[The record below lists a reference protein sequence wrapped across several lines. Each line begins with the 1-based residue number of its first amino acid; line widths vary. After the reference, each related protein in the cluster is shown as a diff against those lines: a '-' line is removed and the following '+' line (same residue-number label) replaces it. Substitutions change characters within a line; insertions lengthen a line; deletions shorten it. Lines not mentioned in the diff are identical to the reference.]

1 LNYRHHFHAGNFA
14 DVLKHALLVL
24 LIRGLQRKPKG
35 LMLLDT
41 HAGRGAYDLA
51 AAEKGDRLPRQPE
64 HPNGIGRVA
73 ASARGRP
80 SEAPAALSDYLDLVR
95 SFSPDLARYPGSPW
109 FLRELARPEDRVV
122 LCELHPEECEELRIN
137 VGGARP
143 LATFEQGRAAGAL
156 GVAKR
161 PIIQEIDGYQ
171 ALKAQLPPPERRGL
185 VLIDPPFEAADEW
198 DRLMAALAE
207 AMRRFP
213 SGTYALWHPV
223 TERSRS
229 ASFWADLASTALP
242 PTWAGRMV
250 VAPDSPGLKGC
261 GLVVINP
268 PWGFEAA
275 ANELLA
281 DLGRTLGGAIES
293 RWIKPE
299 R

>member
-1 LNYRHHFHAGNFA
+1 
-14 DVLKHALLVL
+14 LVQ

-64 HPNGIGRVA
+64 HPDGIGRVA
-73 ASARGRP
+73 AGALGLP
-80 SEAPAALSDYLDLVR
+80 SEALAKEGITRSSGLTDYLDLVR
-95 SFSPDLARYPGSPW
+95 SFSPDLTRYPGSPW

-137 VGGARP
+137 VGRARS
-143 LATFEQGRAAGAL
+143 LADLEQVREANALAAP
-156 GVAKR
+156 KR

-171 ALKAQLPPPERRGL
+171 ALKALLPPPERRGL
-185 VLIDPPFEAADEW
+185 ILIDPPFEAADEW

-229 ASFWADLASTALP
+229 TSFWADLASTALP
-242 PTWAGRMV
+242 PTWAGRIV

-275 ANELLA
+275 ANELLV
-281 DLGRTLGGAIES
+281 DLGHTLGGAIES

>member
-1 LNYRHHFHAGNFA
+1 MNYRHHFHAGNFA
-14 DVLKHALLVL
+14 DVLKHALLVR
-24 LIRGLQRKPKG
+24 LIRDLQRKPKG
-35 LMLLDT
+35 LLLLDT

-51 AAEKGDRLPRQPE
+51 SGAKGDSLPRQPE

-73 ASARGRP
+73 AGP
-80 SEAPAALSDYLDLVR
+80 VEATGSGSLDDYLQLVR

-109 FLRELARPEDRVV
+109 FLRELARPDDRVV
-122 LCELHPEECEELRIN
+122 LCELQPEECEELRIN
-137 VGGARP
+137 VGGPRSS
-143 LATFEQGRAAGAL
+143 GAL
-156 GVAKR
+156 GPVKR

-171 ALKAQLPPPERRGL
+171 ALKALLPPPERRGL
-185 VLIDPPFEAADEW
+185 ILIDPPFEAADEW

-207 AMRRFP
+207 AIRRFS

-242 PTWAGRMV
+242 PTWAGRIV
-250 VAPDSPGLKGC
+250 IAPDSAGLKGC
-261 GLVVINP
+261 GLVVVNP
-268 PWGFEAA
+268 PWGFEVP

-281 DLGRTLGGAIES
+281 ALGSTLGGAVET

>member
-1 LNYRHHFHAGNFA
+1 MNYRHHFHAGNFA
-14 DVLKHALLVL
+14 DVLKHALLVQ

-51 AAEKGDRLPRQPE
+51 AAEKGDSLPRQPE

-73 ASARGRP
+73 SAASALGTTR
-80 SEAPAALSDYLDLVR
+80 STSISDYLELVR
-95 SFSPDLARYPGSPW
+95 SFSPDLSRYPGSPW

-143 LATFEQGRAAGAL
+143 PGAL
-156 GVAKR
+156 GPLKR
-161 PIIQEIDGYQ
+161 PIIQEIDGYR
-171 ALKAQLPPPERRGL
+171 ALKALLRPPERRGL

-198 DRLMAALAE
+198 DRLMEALAE

-229 ASFWADLASTALP
+229 ASFWADLASTSLP
-242 PTWAGRMV
+242 PTWAGRMI

-261 GLVVINP
+261 GLVVVNP
-268 PWGFEAA
+268 PWGFETA

-281 DLGRTLGGAIES
+281 DLGRTLEGAIET